1 MWFGEDKYNTR
12 DTIVTSTQSRDK
24 LENRE
29 SKNNK
34 VSTTIWEKYKVKR
47 RKESSNPRREKDC
60 KIDSRR

>member
-1 MWFGEDKYNTR
+1 MV
-12 DTIVTSTQSRDK
+12 ISTQSRDK

-60 KIDSRR
+60 KIDSRQ